1 MVILLMLL
9 PLPVFLLL
17 WGATLFARAA
27 VTAVTTSAVAG
38 GWLKSR
44 RFTLVPHTRVQQWCG
59 LLGGPLVMAAG
70 VGVFVGGMYWAD
82 RGREVEAFFQRVT
95 VWTIA
100 AGLVVLLG
108 IAVSIVGLRLDPAK
122 GRRRCP
128 GCWYDFAAMAVGSA
142 CPECGR
148 VAKSEGELGRTRR
161 SGRVALIGVGIVAL
175 SYVVLVTGKML
186 SFGWKAAVPTTVL
199 IAGMEWLP
207 DTLIKPTLG
216 AMDGSLASRIE
227 RFELWGWQ
235 AEWYTQRQVELV
247 AKTTSVEEAVDRIRM
262 IAGTAA
268 GVSRFPTHLI
278 PEAMKLVE
286 GPEPAARTGAEFLSF
301 AAESPGPETMDAVDR
316 LAPQIIAAIERGGT
330 YASTLARLIHYRAF
344 RPMSDDRWLDGVVRL
359 IGVVKDPAAE
369 RTLRL
374 SVGAMSGARPRAK
387 EVMEAWAD
395 SSDAADRLG
404 AALAI
409 GAASFGWNVV
419 PPPGQV
425 EQLVRL
431 ARDGDDAV
439 AMAALITMWR
449 QAYASPEM
457 REAMGGVVV
466 YTLQYRETG
475 RQTALEAVEMLAASE
490 PAVAVWLL
498 RDEGGFGPPQLAPAV
513 AALRSARQQPEW
525 PEQLRVALESPG
537 LLVAHREA
545 ILREL
550 QRIEE
555 AAPQGAK

>member
-1 MVILLMLL
+1 MLL

-27 VTAVTTSAVAG
+27 VTAVSTSAVAG

-59 LLGGPLVMAAG
+59 LLGGPVVMAAG

-82 RGREVEAFFQRVT
+82 LGRERESLFQRVT
-95 VWTIA
+95 VWTLA

-128 GCWYDFAAMAVGSA
+128 GCWYDFAAMSLRSV

-161 SGRVALIGVGIVAL
+161 SGRLALVGVGIVAL

-186 SFGWKAAVPTTVL
+186 AFGWKAAVPTTVL

-207 DTLIKPTLG
+207 ETLIQPTLG

-227 RFELWGWQ
+227 RFELWEWQ
-235 AEWYTQRQVELV
+235 SEWYAQRQAALV
-247 AKTTSVEEAVDRIRM
+247 AKTTSVEEAVDRIRS

-268 GVSRFPTHLI
+268 GVPHFPTHLI
-278 PEAMKLVE
+278 PEALKLID
-286 GPEPAARTGAEFLSF
+286 GPEPAARAGAELLSF
-301 AAESPGPETMDAVDR
+301 AAESPGSETMDAVDR
-316 LAPQIIAAIERGGT
+316 LAPEIVAAIERGGT
-330 YASTLARLIHYRAF
+330 YASSLARLVHYRSL
-344 RPMSDDRWLDGVVRL
+344 RPMNDDRWLDAIVKL
-359 IGVVKDPAAE
+359 IGVVKDPVAM
-369 RTLRL
+369 RSLRM
-374 SVGAMSGARPRAK
+374 SVGAMSEGRPRAK
-387 EVMEAWAD
+387 EVVEGWVE

-409 GAASFGWNVV
+409 GAANADWRVV
-419 PPPGQV
+419 PQPRQR

-431 ARDGDDAV
+431 ARDTDDAV
-439 AMAALITMWR
+439 ATAAMITMWR

-457 REAMGGVVV
+457 REALGSEVVH
-466 YTLQYRETG
+466 TLQHRDSG
-475 RQTALEAVEMLAASE
+475 RGTALEGVEMLASVDA
-490 PAVAVWLL
+490 AVAVWLL
-498 RDEGGFGPPQLAPAV
+498 RDESGFGPERFAPAA
-513 AALRSARQQPEW
+513 AALRSARQQPVWRER
-525 PEQLRVALESPG
+525 LRAALEAPG
-537 LLVAHREA
+537 LLAAHREA

-550 QRIEE
+550 ERLEDAP
-555 AAPQGAK
+555 AAPRG